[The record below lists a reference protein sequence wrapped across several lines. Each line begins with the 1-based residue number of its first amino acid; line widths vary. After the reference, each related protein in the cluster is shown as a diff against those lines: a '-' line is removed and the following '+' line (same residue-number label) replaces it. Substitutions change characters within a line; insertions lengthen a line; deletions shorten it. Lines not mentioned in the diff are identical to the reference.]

1 MHRRRLG
8 DARAL
13 PGPGMR
19 STAGTRW
26 SVGSARSSS
35 LARGALRIA
44 VQVRVQ
50 YPGAGCTRYAL
61 ASLDETAASAQD
73 RHPASG
79 GRPAMWPVVFP
90 AGITGFR
97 RL

>member
-1 MHRRRLG
+1 
-8 DARAL
+8 
-13 PGPGMR
+13 
-19 STAGTRW
+19 
-26 SVGSARSSS
+26 
-35 LARGALRIA
+35 
-44 VQVRVQ
+44 VRVQ

-61 ASLDETAASAQD
+61 ASLDETAANAQH

-79 GRPAMWPVVFP
+79 GRPAMWPVVLP